1 MTRLPIWTTTLESYR
16 LVLGQPLTFLRLAF
30 PALVILVVFQA
41 LAMWLLAGVWDTLLV
56 EMERMATGDM
66 LSEAEVEA
74 LALRMQGPGA
84 LMVLIQILG
93 QIVFLLLTVLVLTAW
108 LRLAVLG
115 DRGNGRWLV
124 PRFGATEI
132 EMIAAMIIFGI
143 GASIA
148 GVVAFALSLGAVVAI
163 GNGGQA
169 VMVVLFTALFLAVCR
184 FALYLP
190 QVASG
195 GGLDSLAAW
204 RLGRGNT
211 LRIFSIYGLIG
222 LPWLVVTMVL
232 QAVTLAAI
240 LAYTGFFAAP
250 DRMHEQMMA
259 LMREMVAPWEAG
271 AGFFVCWLLV
281 VVLWAGVMG
290 LGMAL
295 QCAALGLCYAGL
307 RRDSPGTGATA
318 TGGAA

>member
-1 MTRLPIWTTTLESYR
+1 
-16 LVLGQPLTFLRLAF
+16 
-30 PALVILVVFQA
+30 
-41 LAMWLLAGVWDTLLV
+41 
-56 EMERMATGDM
+56 
-66 LSEAEVEA
+66 
-74 LALRMQGPGA
+74 
-84 LMVLIQILG
+84 
-93 QIVFLLLTVLVLTAW
+93 
-108 LRLAVLG
+108 
-115 DRGNGRWLV
+115 
-124 PRFGATEI
+124 TEI

-148 GVVAFALSLGAVVAI
+148 GVVAFALSLAAVVAI

-195 GGLDSLAAW
+195 GGLDPLAAW

-222 LPWLVVTMVL
+222 LPWLFVTMVL

-271 AGFFVCWLLV
+271 AGFFLCSLLV